1 MTRKESDNYGP
12 EHFSTWLPVKS
23 HSHYNTH
30 PPFYFKYRHKYRMQ
44 QKNLEEEQRKLGP
57 LPLPS
62 AASLDAAHG
71 PNFKKVKEAKYD
83 DEVES
88 HRARGDYEQIRDKNP
103 RDRALRTKET
113 CLGDSDSWMPGPSVI
128 LVPWRDC
135 DTKSTHSNQSW
146 PANKA
151 VSKSQ
156 EMRDSDFL
164 NFGHDDKPDAGHS
177 SGLRERAG
185 PAGEMTS
192 TSDLRAISDD
202 KVKRKSSRTA
212 SSTSIAINH
221 KGNNA
226 ASNAL
231 LAETARQLAEMKIM
245 NEALQLQLKEQKRNE
260 TTISPAEKQASID
273 ESIKQSL
280 EKFHVERLEAVKGVH
295 FVRDRNLVF
304 VPTPKG
310 VFDAASSM
318 TLPGTFL

>member
-1 MTRKESDNYGP
+1 
-12 EHFSTWLPVKS
+12 
-23 HSHYNTH
+23 
-30 PPFYFKYRHKYRMQ
+30 
-44 QKNLEEEQRKLGP
+44 
-57 LPLPS
+57 
-62 AASLDAAHG
+62 
-71 PNFKKVKEAKYD
+71 
-83 DEVES
+83 
-88 HRARGDYEQIRDKNP
+88 
-103 RDRALRTKET
+103 
-113 CLGDSDSWMPGPSVI
+113 
-128 LVPWRDC
+128 
-135 DTKSTHSNQSW
+135 
-146 PANKA
+146 
-151 VSKSQ
+151 
-156 EMRDSDFL
+156 
-164 NFGHDDKPDAGHS
+164 
-177 SGLRERAG
+177 
-185 PAGEMTS
+185 MTS

-202 KVKRKSSRTA
+202 KGKRKSSRTA

-221 KGNNA
+221 TGNNA